1 MTKPKKP
8 MTAAERQAASRLRRA
23 LEGDA
28 VSLSLMVHPVVP
40 GVLKRISAHTGES
53 RADILQ
59 RLLQSAESDIV
70 NAIKGQRGAEKKY
83 YAE

>member
-28 VSLSLMVHPVVP
+28 VSLMVHPVVP